1 MNDQVIQSITRTY
14 RCSIWS
20 RFIKSLKEFSLLKE
34 NDKLVL
40 FLSNKKETLL
50 LACTFTILKFHS
62 DFNFDIDYIVIKNKF
77 SLEEYNQLI
86 NNLNLLDI
94 KYLLYDD
101 ESNVN
106 YDSYNKIID
115 FNNYDD
121 VIVSTLKSILYE
133 GKFKTI
139 IPISKRSEYEI
150 INPLYYVREKDI
162 NNFILF
168 NKIKI
173 KEDVKSEEYIFI
185 KKLIDELLKNNE
197 FTEKN
202 IFKSTQNVNLDKVL
216 GYFNS
221 TNSYQFNDYYEKN
234 NL

>member
-1 MNDQVIQSITRTY
+1 MNDKITQSITRTY
-14 RCSIWS
+14 RCAIWS
-20 RFIKSLKEFSLLKE
+20 RFIKALKEFSLLKE
-34 NDKLVL
+34 NDKVIL
-40 FLSNKKETLL
+40 FLSNKKEALL
-50 LACTFTILKFHS
+50 LAATFKVLKFHS
-62 DFNFDIDYIVIKNKF
+62 DFHFDIDYIVVKNRF
-77 SLEEYNQLI
+77 SCLEYKELI
-86 NNLNLLDI
+86 NNLSLLNI
-94 KYLLYDD
+94 NYLLIND
-101 ESNVN
+101 EKSVN
-106 YDSYNKIID
+106 LDEYNKIID

-139 IPISKRSEYEI
+139 IPLSNNGKYEI

-162 NNFILF
+162 NNFISF

-173 KEDVKSEEYIFI
+173 KEEEKSEEYIFI

-202 IFKSTQNVNLDKVL
+202 IFKCTQNVNLDKVL
-216 GYFNS
+216 GYYDNNN
-221 TNSYQFNDYYEKN
+221 TYLFNDYYEKN